1 MILES
6 QPVLVRAASTFHLWT
21 SRGASRR
28 THCWWPST
36 LSRLQT
42 GDPVSLDTGSPSKPT
57 KLSSVQWPRVRGNQ
71 VVRDEFNRPEWA
83 EVKQKLEALNQ
94 AVDLSQLVASKEE
107 HMMRKILDVF
117 RLLLCANSRMTCY
130 NEMLT
135 ALLRCNS
142 RRPCSQFSRC
152 STVSLL

>member
-1 MILES
+1 MSMREERDAQGFIA
-6 QPVLVRAASTFHLWT
+6 VNAYD
-21 SRGASRR
+21 GAQLRVDVSDIGKM
-28 THCWWPST
+28 
-36 LSRLQT
+36 RLHDGVT
-42 GDPVSLDTGSPSKPT
+42 A
-57 KLSSVQWPRVRGNQ
+57 SVQWPRVRGNQ

-94 AVDLSQLVASKEE
+94 ADLSQLVASKEE

-142 RRPCSQFSRC
+142 RHPTCSQFSRC
-152 STVSLL
+152 STVYLV

>member
-1 MILES
+1 M
-6 QPVLVRAASTFHLWT
+6 
-21 SRGASRR
+21 
-28 THCWWPST
+28 
-36 LSRLQT
+36 
-42 GDPVSLDTGSPSKPT
+42 
-57 KLSSVQWPRVRGNQ
+57 
-71 VVRDEFNRPEWA
+71 VRDEFNRPEWA

-142 RRPCSQFSRC
+142 RHPTCSQFSRC